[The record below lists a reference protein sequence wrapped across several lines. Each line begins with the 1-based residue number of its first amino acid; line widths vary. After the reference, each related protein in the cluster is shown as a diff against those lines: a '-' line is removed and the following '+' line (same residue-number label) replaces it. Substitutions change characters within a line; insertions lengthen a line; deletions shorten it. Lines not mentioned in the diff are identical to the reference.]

1 MHFIKSLSYLSFEG
15 LSSQSECGLLD
26 FCQITILQMD
36 PLIMERV
43 VADHFT
49 LRVHLLMVEGFC
61 LPIHFRDL
69 PVNDGKVIND
79 S

>member
-1 MHFIKSLSYLSFEG
+1 MD
-15 LSSQSECGLLD
+15 LL
-26 FCQITILQMD
+26 IV
-36 PLIMERV
+36 ERV

-69 PVNDGKVIND
+69 PVKDGKVINA
-79 S
+79 